1 MCLVYG
7 CFYRQLLRWRLIN
20 PHTSWFGIDNNDGDD
35 DHGDYDND
43 DYDDDDDNHEL
54 LEKVEYPISIN
65 SILILVTESS
75 RRTR

>member
-1 MCLVYG
+1 MYNCLK
-7 CFYRQLLRWRLIN
+7 R
-20 PHTSWFGIDNNDGDD
+20 DNNDGDD

-54 LEKVEYPISIN
+54 REKVEYPISIN
-65 SILILVTESS
+65 SILTLVTESS